1 MKRIVSKKDRGKRAY
16 AVLMLCA
23 TTAMALPAQTFATLH
38 SFDYTDGV
46 SPIAALVQGADG
58 NLYGTTMAGGANCA
72 A

>member
-46 SPIAALVQGADG
+46 SPIALRHSREMNRYVVH
-58 NLYGTTMAGGANCA
+58 NTTGHSW
-72 A
+72 